1 MSALVFGIQCFS
13 NKVEEIDI
21 IRSESC
27 EMGPNSK
34 TDNREG
40 LYGRRESGF
49 AILILLVAV
58 AILMLL
64 YFVDISAVF
73 GPSRGGTKRV
83 AVERP
88 WFEEDRIV
96 AADAEVKLSRRPKP
110 LVDEPVE
117 IRAAVSRDGQDRGEL
132 LIEFDV
138 DGRVR
143 CEWSCEYAHGDRAYS
158 YSAESAGNIDAKKKF
173 VKDGTADKSQLY
185 FITKGGYERVTAG
198 AGNVEGPAVEKG
210 VFYVTGWL
218 SPDHLAVGKITITT
232 DRTWLGVYEY
242 SGTP

>member
-1 MSALVFGIQCFS
+1 
-13 NKVEEIDI
+13 
-21 IRSESC
+21 
-27 EMGPNSK
+27 MGPNSK

-49 AILILLVAV
+49 AILIVLVAV

-64 YFVDISAVF
+64 YFVNISTIF
-73 GPSRGGTKRV
+73 NPSRGGTKRA

-117 IRAAVSRDGQDRGEL
+117 IRAAVKRDEQDRGEM

-143 CEWSCEYAHGDRAYS
+143 CEWSCEYVHGDRSYS

-173 VKDGTADKSQLY
+173 IRDGDGAADKSQLY
-185 FITKGGYERVTAG
+185 FITKGRYERVTAG
-198 AGNVEGPAVEKG
+198 AGNVEGPSLEKG

-218 SPDHLAVGKITITT
+218 SPEHSATGKITITT
-232 DRTWLGVYEY
+232 DRTWLGVYEF
-242 SGTP
+242 SGAP